1 MIDMEIIQDPVAQ
14 RALAE
19 RRELFRIAAQS
30 ALDRSKGGKTLDPDA
45 RSWALRWAAIKPLDG
60 PLSEGLDRIA
70 REAR

>member
-1 MIDMEIIQDPVAQ
+1 MIGEEITQDPVAL

-45 RSWALRWAAIKPLDG
+45 RRWAVRWASIKPLNG
-60 PLSEGLDRIA
+60 GLSTGEK
-70 REAR
+70 E

>member
-1 MIDMEIIQDPVAQ
+1 MIDMELIQDPVAL

-45 RSWALRWAAIKPLDG
+45 RAWAKRWASIKPLEG
-60 PLSEGLDRIA
+60 GLSTGEK
-70 REAR
+70 E